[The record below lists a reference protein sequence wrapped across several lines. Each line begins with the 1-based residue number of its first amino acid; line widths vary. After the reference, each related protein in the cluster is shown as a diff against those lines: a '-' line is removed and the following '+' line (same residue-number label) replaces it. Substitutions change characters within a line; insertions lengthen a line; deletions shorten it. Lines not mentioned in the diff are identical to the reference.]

1 MIHYSNFFALDRV
14 NPMQYPTKEEICVFV
29 EEACRSTSNKPLI
42 ICCIDL
48 QTAQRIKQY
57 IPLTMTGYEVII
69 TEEYVRHVKNGHRAD
84 LEYLCLI
91 EEIVADFDT
100 VSKSIEPNRRTKRTE
115 VFVVF
120 EKRYEDG
127 TVKLVKLRD
136 MRRKALSLKTLFKK
150 DG

>member
-1 MIHYSNFFALDRV
+1 
-14 NPMQYPTKEEICVFV
+14 MQYPTKEEICVFV

>member
-1 MIHYSNFFALDRV
+1 M
-14 NPMQYPTKEEICVFV
+14 PYPTREEICVFV
-29 EEACRSTSNKPLI
+29 KNACLSNSNNTLN

-48 QTAQRIKQY
+48 QTALRIKQY
-57 IPLTMTGYEVII
+57 IPLTLTGYEVII

-84 LEYLCLI
+84 LEYLCRI
-91 EEIVADFDT
+91 EEIITGFDT

-136 MRRKALSLKTLFKK
+136 MRHKALSLKTLFKK